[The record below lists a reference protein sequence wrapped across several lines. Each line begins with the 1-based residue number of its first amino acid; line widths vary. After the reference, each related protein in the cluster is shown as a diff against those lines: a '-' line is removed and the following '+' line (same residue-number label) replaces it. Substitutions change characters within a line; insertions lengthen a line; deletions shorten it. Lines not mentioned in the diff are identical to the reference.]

1 PVLYKQSIK
10 ATEDKIDMYV
20 EFGHGGVLSGLNKRG
35 SIKPTKS
42 ISDIESLQKVIEEL
56 NQ

>member
-1 PVLYKQSIK
+1 VLYKQSIK